1 MTRFL
6 LSLCLLAA
14 LLAAFAVTPCV
25 ANTADGTIA
34 QERVITLPQDQGKWY
49 VSVVGDPQD
58 ARYRE
63 VLTWF
68 DSGEL
73 LKLRNSVHYNIVLT
87 DSAIYKERYAANT
100 PTLPMV
106 RLQNPGGVIYSQVCG
121 TDLPMTGQALSNQI
135 AKDVKSGPKTG
146 CLLRRRCGPDATPAT
161 PVTPVQPLIPDPK
174 PGPVNND
181 DAPAIKDL
189 AEPPDWILG
198 VLCLVGFLAGG
209 AIGVVSTTKARW
221 KDEHR

>member
-1 MTRFL
+1 MNRFL

-14 LLAAFAVTPCV
+14 LLTTFAATPCV

-73 LKLRNSVHYNIVLT
+73 LKLRNSVHYNIV
-87 DSAIYKERYAANT
+87 
-100 PTLPMV
+100 PC
-106 RLQNPGGVIYSQVCG
+106 RLGHLQG
-121 TDLPMTGQALSNQI
+121 A
-135 AKDVKSGPKTG
+135 
-146 CLLRRRCGPDATPAT
+146 LRRQYADAADGS
-161 PVTPVQPLIPDPK
+161 I
-174 PGPVNND
+174 
-181 DAPAIKDL
+181 
-189 AEPPDWILG
+189 AEPGRCHL
-198 VLCLVGFLAGG
+198 FAGL
-209 AIGVVSTTKARW
+209 R
-221 KDEHR
+221 R